1 MPHEST
7 ASLVIKP
14 SASYD
19 VDITATVQNRSS
31 WIEIGGPSVQ
41 CSDAQT
47 CHVSCNSTSTGR
59 LQFHFNTSGF
69 ADGTKLVEVLEL
81 NGMAQGLSVY
91 SDPVSISLQVASSPS
106 FDLSTISIPTT
117 VRTGEAAG
125 ISIKAV
131 DTEGLPITE
140 ARGRFMR
147 LELEKDRAVSHSKHE
162 TTFRHDK
169 GDFYV
174 DIPSTDLTS
183 PGIYKIW
190 ISEVF
195 EYAVTNSS
203 TKPQQLPTE
212 AHPLTFLV
220 VDLQSQNQDTL
231 DLNVIL
237 GGLVGAV
244 AAACVGLLL
253 CHVRKHP

>member
-14 SASYD
+14 SASYA
-19 VDITATVQNRSS
+19 VDIKATVKNRSS

-41 CSDAQT
+41 CSDAQN
-47 CHVSCNSTSTGR
+47 CNVSCNSTSNGR
-59 LQFHFNTSGF
+59 LQLHFNTSGF

-147 LELEKDRAVSHSKHE
+147 LELEKDGAVSPFKHD

-174 DIPSTDLTS
+174 DIPSTALTS

-203 TKPQQLPTE
+203 TKPQRLPTK